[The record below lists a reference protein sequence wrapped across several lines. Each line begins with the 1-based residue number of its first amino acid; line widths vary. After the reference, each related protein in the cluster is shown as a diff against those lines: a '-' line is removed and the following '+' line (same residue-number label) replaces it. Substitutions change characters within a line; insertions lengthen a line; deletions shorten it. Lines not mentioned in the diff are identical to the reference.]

1 MCKSKS
7 GSNYLFN
14 KKTSISRISEVI
26 SEINSKRNNWY
37 PKFTNAFKLYE
48 ENGKK
53 WEYVPAPKIVEVDN
67 KTAYADMP
75 QELIEYFKNLPEFD
89 AEIFNEITGLEDKY
103 ESIG

>member
-14 KKTSISRISEVI
+14 KKTSISRINEVI
-26 SEINSKRNNWY
+26 SQINSKRNNWY

-75 QELIEYFKNLPEFD
+75 KELIDYFKKLPEFD
-89 AEIFNEITGLEDKY
+89 AEIFKEITGLE
-103 ESIG
+103 I